1 MDENASLTMPRSYS
15 QAVTDEE
22 PIEGGQRLPDWVERE
37 FVRRQ
42 DYWRVL
48 RDGGAISE
56 TEEAEAIRRET
67 EGLPE

>member
-1 MDENASLTMPRSYS
+1 MRHSYS
-15 QAVTDEE
+15 QPVTDEE

-37 FVRRQ
+37 LARRG

-48 RDGGAISE
+48 RDGGVITTAEE
-56 TEEAEAIRRET
+56 TEAIRRET

>member
-1 MDENASLTMPRSYS
+1 M
-15 QAVTDEE
+15 TDEE

-37 FVRRQ
+37 LARRR

-48 RDGGAISE
+48 RDSGVISAD
-56 TEEAEAIRRET
+56 EEAEAIRRET